1 MKKIKE
7 QIKEHIFVLTSIILF
22 LILTIPFVNVLPYM
36 DGNIDFVQTLDF
48 YQGGLSQYFS
58 NWNTVHPPLKLL
70 LTTPFYLIFGIS
82 PLSYS
87 VLGIIFGIIR
97 IISIY
102 LLTKDLFG
110 KFSGNLTVLFFSI
123 YPLFIA
129 NSIFSMRDA
138 ILTSLIICSLLF
150 YKKKNLILYALISSL
165 AITTKETALLL
176 PLIIIFIE
184 TIFFLKS
191 RKLNIKS
198 FINYL
203 SLFIP
208 LVVYYIW
215 KLVLN
220 SYGKNSWSEW
230 IFTEAEN
237 KDAIFTIINNLIT
250 FQFINPYSEWH
261 WKQVIFLNFNWLF
274 ILIIISAIF
283 LYIFNFKKIRL
294 HKDTGNIKV
303 LLVIIL
309 FVISYFLTVLSL
321 QTYTI
326 PRYALPVIPFLIIG
340 LSKSITVLKNDIA
353 IKTTG
358 ALVFVIILISLFYSA
373 DPIARKIWGN
383 INIFNNNIY
392 ALNDHMAGNDG
403 ITYNIQYLL
412 IARERSEM
420 IRNATGNELVS
431 GYCRW
436 ILPDPNNEVK
446 MLNEFKLNPALYC
459 VQIR

>member
-1 MKKIKE
+1 M
-7 QIKEHIFVLTSIILF
+7 
-22 LILTIPFVNVLPYM
+22 
-36 DGNIDFVQTLDF
+36 
-48 YQGGLSQYFS
+48 
-58 NWNTVHPPLKLL
+58 
-70 LTTPFYLIFGIS
+70 
-82 PLSYS
+82 
-87 VLGIIFGIIR
+87 LGIIFGIIG

-110 KFSGNLTVLFFSI
+110 KFSGNLAVLFFSI

-191 RKLNIKS
+191 RKLNIKP

-220 SYGKNSWSEW
+220 SYDKDSWSEW
-230 IFTEAEN
+230 IFTETGEKGAVL
-237 KDAIFTIINNLIT
+237 TIINNIT
-250 FQFINPYSEWH
+250 TLGFINAYSEWH
-261 WKQVIFLNFNWLF
+261 WKQVMFLNFNWLY
-274 ILIIISAIF
+274 ILIIFSAIT
-283 LYIFNFKKIRL
+283 LYIFNFKKIKF
-294 HKDTGNIKV
+294 HKSSENLKAF
-303 LLVIIL
+303 LVIIL

-340 LSKSITVLKNDIA
+340 LSKSITALKNDITVK
-353 IKTTG
+353 ITG
-358 ALVFVIILISLFYSA
+358 TLVFLIVLFSLFNSI
-373 DPIARKIWGN
+373 DPVAKKIWGN

-403 ITYNIQYLL
+403 ITYNIQYLF

-420 IRNATGNELVS
+420 IRNATGNELIS

-436 ILPDPNNEVK
+436 VFPDPNNEVK
-446 MLNEFKLNPALYC
+446 MLNKLKLNPALYC
-459 VQIR
+459 IQIR